1 MPWRRKWQPT
11 PVFLPGEFHGKRS
24 LAGYSPWGCRHDWA
38 CVLPNPS
45 KHTLTLFFPVRIR
58 HLKLYLLSRLPT
70 IICLFKAVSLNIGE
84 SVREERKGRQ
94 ITRLTLWDL
103 EKDFPNINVRELCIH
118 ERKGIALVLWS
129 YPERKGRVKGNP
141 TCILNKFLYTLR
153 MSSWSLWT
161 LRYLDDIAEILG
173 ICFCPWQESLLKYY
187 LIYTHYTVSF
197 FF

>member
-45 KHTLTLFFPVRIR
+45 KHTLTLFFPVLIR

-94 ITRLTLWDL
+94 ITRTYLGLIVESNSLCGIWKRTSQTLMSENFVFMRGKALHLFYDL
-103 EKDFPNINVRELCIH
+103 IQKERE
-118 ERKGIALVLWS
+118 EWK
-129 YPERKGRVKGNP
+129 
-141 TCILNKFLYTLR
+141 
-153 MSSWSLWT
+153 
-161 LRYLDDIAEILG
+161 EIPHV
-173 ICFCPWQESLLKYY
+173 F
-187 LIYTHYTVSF
+187 
-197 FF
+197 